1 MADEVGVG
9 FHLPQQLRSITSH
22 VVEVDLAGDQGAFRI
37 DDECTAEGQAA
48 AAVVDTEDLGNHPCW
63 IGGQRVLDVG
73 QKFLGMTPSQMREL
87 GVGGHAI
94 HIAAKVFQLG
104 MDHC

>member
-37 DDECTAEGQAA
+37 DDERAAEGQAT
-48 AAVVDTEDLGNHPCW
+48 AAVINSKDLGNRTRR

-73 QKFLGMTPSQMREL
+73 QKFLGITPSQMREL

-104 MDHC
+104 MDRC